1 MSMAL
6 EELTKEVI
14 QLPSHQRLALASFLL
29 ELDDSSGDSTV
40 DTDWDSEIVARIKA
54 IDDGTVVG
62 IPYADVMRAAEDCLT
77 P

>member
-29 ELDDSSGDSTV
+29 ELDTSSDGFSIDS
-40 DTDWDSEIVARIKA
+40 DWDDEIQSRIKA
-54 IDDGTVVG
+54 IDDGTAVG
-62 IPYADVMRAAEDCLT
+62 ISYSEVMRSAESRLR
-77 P
+77 